1 MSKFNHWNIN
11 EDLKDEVLRVKR
23 MSDKEVDIEKP
34 HKVGIGIQKTTQTQP
49 RLSIADWYNHI
60 RKELQLNLDINK

>member
-11 EDLKDEVLRVKR
+11 EDHLSEVLRVKKL
-23 MSDKEVDIEKP
+23 SDKEVDIEKP
-34 HKVGIGIQKTTQTQP
+34 HKVAISTNTTMTQP